1 MTNQE
6 DEIVVFREFTD
17 NIEAS
22 LAKSKLD
29 AHGIPCF
36 LTEENMAG
44 LYPGQQLLAIPIR
57 LHIFKRDIEEVSRVF
72 MEMQGETE
80 GDDLVCP
87 RCGSPGIERAFP
99 KEFSESLW
107 RSFLALFVGILMPH
121 KKVNH
126 CRNCRH
132 EF

>member
-1 MTNQE
+1 M
-6 DEIVVFREFTD
+6 FRDFTD

-72 MEMQGETE
+72 MEMQNPPE
-80 GDDLVCP
+80 GDEGVCP
-87 RCGSPGIERAFP
+87 RCGSNRIDREFP
-99 KEFSESLW
+99 KEYSASLW
-107 RSFLALFVGILMPH
+107 RSLLALFLGILMPD

-126 CRNCRH
+126 CCNCGH

>member
-1 MTNQE
+1 MSSEE

-57 LHIFKRDIEEVSRVF
+57 LHIFKKDIEQVSRVF
-72 MEMQGETE
+72 MEMEVE
-80 GDDLVCP
+80 AENDDLVCP
-87 RCGSPGIERAFP
+87 RCGSSRIEREFP
-99 KEFSESLW
+99 KEFSASLW
-107 RSFLALFVGILMPH
+107 RSLLALFLGILMPH

-126 CRNCRH
+126 CRNCGH